1 MGIRTP
7 SCMEEAFRQASGG
20 MLGGYGDYPP
30 DEVEGCSTYSELAT
44 IEGRK
49 LFVGGLS
56 WDTDDTALRLY
67 FELFGRVDESIVVYN
82 KTAQISR
89 GFGFVTFAEQGSAQA
104 ALDHPESHRVNG
116 KTVEAKLA
124 VQKGDQV
131 TLSLEEKMAK
141 QVFVGGLPQNITSD
155 QLKDWA
161 ATKWGSEQVVN
172 AIVVLNMTTKLTR
185 GFGFVNFVDSVHVE
199 AALNGDRSQYLIQ
212 GKQFEVKRAQTQD
225 RRHRHQRGRGMGRSK
240 GKGAGRGRG
249 RDSYQQFTPWESGG
263 VLWDSTNSSQGMMGA
278 GNYVRGGLPPANG
291 NLMYPAYGGF
301 PVQPGYGGQQQQFF
315 IQPTGEF
322 VASNE
327 AAGNPQFAQQSY
339 PNAMMPTGM
348 GAMNNPY
355 YPAQPV
361 MQHITT
367 TTQQH
372 ITTTTQ
378 QNVYSVESAMN
389 NMTLSP
395 PFPNGAPPAAGSIS
409 NAMTEMIKH
418 QAQQHYHQQQQ
429 HGEQQQPQPQQQQ
442 QQPQQQPPQP
452 PTATQ
457 ARLP

>member
-141 QVFVGGLPQNITSD
+141 QVFVGGLPENITSD

-161 ATKWGSEQVVN
+161 ETKWGAARVVN

-185 GFGFVNFVDSVHVE
+185 GFGFVNFVDSMHVE
-199 AALNGDRSQYLIQ
+199 DALNGDRSQYLIQ
-212 GKQFEVKRAQTQD
+212 GKQVEVKRAQTQD
-225 RRHRHQRGRGMGRSK
+225 RRHQRGRGTGRGK
-240 GKGAGRGRG
+240 GKGAGRGRGG
-249 RDSYQQFTPWESGG
+249 RDSYQQFTPWDMGG
-263 VLWDSTNSSQGMMGA
+263 GSWDPTNNSQGMMGA
-278 GNYVRGGLPPANG
+278 GNYVHGGTPTNG
-291 NLMYPAYGGF
+291 NMMYPAYGGF
-301 PVQPGYGGQQQQFF
+301 PAQPTHPAAYGGQQQQFF
-315 IQPTGEF
+315 MHPTGEF

-327 AAGNPQFAQQSY
+327 AAANPQFTQHSH
-339 PNAMMPTGM
+339 PSAMMPIGM
-348 GAMNNPY
+348 GAMNNSY

-361 MQHITT
+361 MHP
-367 TTQQH
+367 
-372 ITTTTQ
+372 
-378 QNVYSVESAMN
+378 NAYSVEVAMG
-389 NMTLSP
+389 NMTLAP
-395 PFPNGAPPAAGSIS
+395 PFPNSVPPPGDGIPH
-409 NAMTEMIKH
+409 AMNEMTKY
-418 QAQQHYHQQQQ
+418 QAQHQQQQ
-429 HGEQQQPQPQQQQ
+429 HNIPHTMTEMSKSLQRHGEQPE
-442 QQPQQQPPQP
+442 
-452 PTATQ
+452 
-457 ARLP
+457 